1 MIVTLNPLLGVVLHA
16 IGASSAALCYTPQK
30 KVRGWSWQ
38 TYWLVQASFCWLI
51 LPVLGAWW
59 TIPELGAVLAEAPRE
74 AMVKAFLLGALYGVG
89 GTAFGLAIRYIGFS
103 ITYALAIGISCV
115 VGTLAGP
122 LVAGEIGAIL
132 AKPGGGIVLAGV
144 AVGAGGIFL
153 VGLAGR
159 MKEKDLAAG
168 GPAAGEFQ
176 FAKGLALCLLAGVL
190 SAVYGFSLTA
200 GQPIADVA
208 ARHGA
213 GEFQG
218 NVIYIFSN
226 TGAFLTT
233 MLYCVWLHRKHGT
246 GGEALRP
253 AAGEAGA
260 PAASLGLNWSM
271 AILTGALWYGQF
283 FFYGL
288 GHTRMGSFAFSSWA
302 IHMTMLVMISALVG
316 LILREWRACRP
327 ATKLMLAVALTVL
340 LVAVFT
346 LTRGNYLGA
355 MAAAH

>member
-1 MIVTLNPLLGVVLHA
+1 MSVTPNVLLGVVLHGV
-16 IGASSAALCYTPQK
+16 GAASAALCYTPQK

-38 TYWLVQASFCWLI
+38 TYWLVQAAFCWAI

-59 TIPELGAVLAEAPRE
+59 TIPQLGQVLAEAPRE

-115 VGTLAGP
+115 LGTIAGP
-122 LVAGEIGAIL
+122 LVAGQLGEIM

-144 AVGAGGIFL
+144 AVGALGILF

-190 SAVYGFSLTA
+190 SAVYGFALTA

-233 MLYCVWLHRKHGT
+233 AAYCLWLHRKNGT
-246 GGEALRP
+246 GGEVRRP
-253 AAGEAGA
+253 AAEAAG
-260 PAASLGLNWSM
+260 ASLGLNWAM
-271 AILTGALWYGQF
+271 AILTGCLWYGQF

-288 GHTRMGSFAFSSWA
+288 GHTRMGGFAFSSWA
-302 IHMTMLVMISALVG
+302 IHMTMLVLISALVG

-327 ATKLMLAVALTVL
+327 ATKGMLAVALAVL

-346 LTRGNYLGA
+346 LTWGNYLGA
-355 MAAAH
+355 A